1 MQFVIAFFHFIADFV
16 NAFINPLAPYFIEK
30 LKIDNRTFASSIAL
44 LGGFTS
50 LFQIFFGVYFDKKL
64 REGLYITLIV
74 LLEIVLVTFLGF
86 LNSLLFFLILVA
98 VIRLLNSAFHPIGA
112 SFAGK
117 AQKGQHIAIF
127 SVAGTLGAG
136 IAPLFITLYHN
147 NLGLE
152 KIYFFTIPL
161 FIFVLILSKLIFNYK
176 KDYANS
182 IKTLSFKGDI
192 LKLFPI
198 FLIVMTRSFAMG
210 AFHTY
215 IPIYLNSIGGSLVIG
230 GSVLTIGM
238 ILGVFTNYLGTI
250 VLEKTN
256 PKLTNSIG
264 FLGMGI
270 FGLLFVFVPN
280 ILFKVISF
288 VLFDGFS
295 FFTMSSNIVSA
306 QKLLPKNK
314 AFASSI
320 SMGFSWAIGN
330 FLLSGYSA
338 IFGNNIMFMF
348 LSASLAVLITLFIY
362 VLKVKS

>member
-1 MQFVIAFFHFIADFV
+1 
-16 NAFINPLAPYFIEK
+16 
-30 LKIDNRTFASSIAL
+30 
-44 LGGFTS
+44 
-50 LFQIFFGVYFDKKL
+50 
-64 REGLYITLIV
+64 
-74 LLEIVLVTFLGF
+74 
-86 LNSLLFFLILVA
+86 
-98 VIRLLNSAFHPIGA
+98 
-112 SFAGK
+112 
-117 AQKGQHIAIF
+117 
-127 SVAGTLGAG
+127 
-136 IAPLFITLYHN
+136 
-147 NLGLE
+147 LGLE

-176 KDYANS
+176 KDYSNS

-215 IPIYLNSIGGSLVIG
+215 IPIYLNSIGSSLVIG